1 PWIDLLILPGI
12 QSRMIH
18 QLSEIYGQPLNATR
32 FLEIAGSLGMGLL
45 VRQAVREVSKF
56 IPFVG
61 SVASGALAGAS
72 TFALGKAFCYYFRS
86 VHQGHVP
93 RAEDLKR
100 YYQEQLSLA
109 EKTWR
114 LTGRG
119 PNFSAGPS

>member
-1 PWIDLLILPGI
+1 MSLKPPVSPSDHTLGPDDA
-12 QSRMIH
+12 
-18 QLSEIYGQPLNATR
+18 PVNATR

-72 TFALGKAFCYYFRS
+72 TFALGKAFCYYYRS

-93 RAEDLKR
+93 RPEDLKR
-100 YYQEQLSLA
+100 YYQEQLTLA
-109 EKTWR
+109 EKSWR
-114 LTGRG
+114 LPRRSPAPPPTGS
-119 PNFSAGPS
+119 N